1 MLYFTPERNA
11 QIGFHL
17 DNIFDTLRLKCPKTI
32 FGYACPP
39 ISDNGH
45 DLKSMKTSTKYYTT

>member
-17 DNIFDTLRLKCPKTI
+17 DNNFDTLRLKCPKRI

-39 ISDNGH
+39 ISDKGH
-45 DLKSMKTSTKYYTT
+45 DLKSMKTSAKY